1 MSTWTRFNAV
11 TRVDIFASKSEIMTN
26 KHPSDL
32 TRVADVFDRK
42 RWLVEELHK
51 PMIKTS
57 GKRKVYFLLT
67 TFGVLIQQI
76 CS

>member
-32 TRVADVFDRK
+32 NRVADVFDRK
-42 RWLVEELHK
+42 R
-51 PMIKTS
+51 
-57 GKRKVYFLLT
+57 
-67 TFGVLIQQI
+67 
-76 CS
+76 

>member
-42 RWLVEELHK
+42 R
-51 PMIKTS
+51 
-57 GKRKVYFLLT
+57 
-67 TFGVLIQQI
+67 
-76 CS
+76 